1 MKTII
6 ITGANGNLGTVVTNK
21 FLEKGF
27 QVIATV
33 IDASAKKDLAEHEN
47 LQTEIVNLTDE
58 DETSLF
64 AKMVLNRYKKVDAAL
79 MLVGGFAAGDISQT
93 SVGDIKKQISLN
105 FETAYN
111 LTRPL
116 FGRMTENGYGRLVF
130 VGARP
135 ALNPVAGKDL
145 LAYTLGKSLL
155 FTLAEMLNEEAKD
168 KNVTCTVIVPS
179 TIDTPA
185 NRKAMPD
192 IHPEDWVKAEQ
203 LADVLEFIVSE
214 QGSALREPVLK
225 VYNNS

>member
-6 ITGANGNLGTVVTNK
+6 ITGANGNLGAVVTK
-21 FLEKGF
+21 RFLEKGF

-33 IDASAKKDLAEHEN
+33 IDASAKKDLVEHEN
-47 LQTEIVNLTDE
+47 LQTEIVNLTNE

-64 AKMVLNRYKKVDAAL
+64 ANMVLSRYKKVDAAL
-79 MLVGGFAAGDISQT
+79 MLVGGFAAGNISQT
-93 SVGDIKKQISLN
+93 PVGEVKKQIALN

-111 LTRPL
+111 LTKPL
-116 FGRMTENGYGRLVF
+116 FGPMMENGYGRLVF

-135 ALNPVAGKDL
+135 ALNPGAGKNL
-145 LAYTLGKSLL
+145 LAYALGKSLL
-155 FTLAEMLNEEAKD
+155 FTLAEMLNEESKG

-179 TIDTPA
+179 TIDTAA

-192 IHPEDWVKAEQ
+192 INPEDWVKPEQ
-203 LADVLEFIVSE
+203 LADVLEFVVSA
-214 QGSALREPVLK
+214 QGSSLRETVLK